1 MVQTRPLPISNCLF
15 PLIGLLICPMNVGAN
30 GQEWERHRSSET
42 SSRSVA
48 GTVVDGDI
56 DTRTLRAALEVLPR
70 RPQRIVVVEADA
82 VPPGLAKQ
90 LHDLD
95 AFVPIGCRVIY
106 LRRESATLLAAE
118 YSGGPYLLMLA
129 AVIWHEMAHT
139 ESLDELQA
147 QRREED
153 LWKQFVQR
161 GLVDSGVGLTYLD
174 ELRRR
179 R

>member
-1 MVQTRPLPISNCLF
+1 MGI
-15 PLIGLLICPMNVGAN
+15 LICPASEAATGL
-30 GQEWERHRSSET
+30 GRERARSSET
-42 SSRSVA
+42 PSRIVA

-70 RPQRIVVVEADA
+70 QPQRIVVVAAEA
-82 VPPGLAKQ
+82 VPPTLDKQ
-90 LHDLD
+90 LRDLD
-95 AFVPIGCRVIY
+95 GFVPIGSRVIY

-129 AVIWHEMAHT
+129 AVIWHEMAHA
-139 ESLDELQA
+139 EGLDERQA
-147 QRREED
+147 QHREED
-153 LWKQFVQR
+153 LWKQFIQR
-161 GLVDSGVGLTYLD
+161 SLVDSGTGLAYLD